1 MKPTVGFA
9 LCGSFCTFRKAI
21 DALRALTAQY
31 TVVPIFSDAAWETDT
46 RFGASA
52 DFRAEVTALC
62 GTEPLHTLAQVE
74 PLGPKHLL
82 DLLIVA
88 PCTGNTLGKLANG
101 IADSPVSFACKAHL
115 RNGRPVLLAVST
127 NDGLS
132 GSAANLGALLAR
144 RHFYFVPFGQDSP
157 TGKPASLV
165 AHFSLLPEAAE
176 AALRGEQLQPLLVW
190 GLAKTGGSGYN
201 RDTIQMKRRK
211 HYAAVQHHH
220 PGLPGRGVSGKMRGL
235 HSGPDVSGF

>member
-1 MKPTVGFA
+1 MRPTVGFA

-74 PLGPKHLL
+74 PLGPKRLL

-176 AALRGEQLQPLLVW
+176 AALRGEQLQPLLRGEH
-190 GLAKTGGSGYN
+190 GLFVAVHHDTDKEPVKAGGAAA
-201 RDTIQMKRRK
+201 DDIQMSQRDGVK
-211 HYAAVQHHH
+211 AAGIDGCFHVASSSF
-220 PGLPGRGVSGKMRGL
+220 PLR
-235 HSGPDVSGF
+235 

>member
-1 MKPTVGFA
+1 MRPTVGFA

-74 PLGPKHLL
+74 PLGPKRLL

-115 RNGRPVLLAVST
+115 RNARPVVLAVST

-132 GSAANLGALLAR
+132 ASAESIGRLLNR
-144 RHFYFVPFGQDSP
+144 KHYYFVPFGQDAAEK
-157 TGKPASLV
+157 KPYSLV
-165 AHFSLLPEAAE
+165 ADLTRLPETAA
-176 AALRGEQLQPLLVW
+176 AALQGRQIQPILL
-190 GLAKTGGSGYN
+190 
-201 RDTIQMKRRK
+201 
-211 HYAAVQHHH
+211 
-220 PGLPGRGVSGKMRGL
+220 
-235 HSGPDVSGF
+235 